1 MQAALPLPWR
11 RLFQRNSVSLARG
24 GDGERPEP
32 VIVYRAANGFE
43 ADVVVGRLAA
53 EGIPT
58 WRRSESLGAAYG
70 LLVGPLAQ
78 VDILVPATLAD
89 KARALLASDSD
100 DEDGEDHRRPTTDD
114 R

>member
-11 RLFQRNSVSLARG
+11 RFFQKRSVSLARG

-32 VIVYRAANGFE
+32 VIVYTAANGFE
-43 ADVVVGRLAA
+43 ADVVAGKLAA
-53 EGIPT
+53 DGIPT
-58 WRRSESLGAAYG
+58 WRRFESLGAAYG

-89 KARALLASDSD
+89 QARTLLASDD
-100 DEDGEDHRRPTTDD
+100 DADD
-114 R
+114 N

>member
-1 MQAALPLPWR
+1 MLSSLPFPWR
-11 RLFQRNSVSLARG
+11 HLFQRGSVSVARG

-32 VIVYRAANGFE
+32 VVVYTAANGFE
-43 ADVVVGRLAA
+43 ADVVAGKLAA

-58 WRRSESLGAAYG
+58 WRRFESLGATYG
-70 LLVGPLAQ
+70 LLVGPLAE

-89 KARALLASDSD
+89 QARTLLAGDD
-100 DEDGEDHRRPTTDD
+100 DEGDDDRPPTTADP